1 MTTHPR
7 IQVSVD
13 GVPVSGGFFERL
25 VSLTIFDREGIQSD
39 TIDLVFNDAPPHL
52 QSPRRGAV
60 IEVTILGGSSGSFAG
75 AYVIDRVEFICLP
88 YTIEVKGHSADLK
101 AGMKTNRTKHW
112 DKVSVKELVQEKAD
126 DHGIEAK
133 ISDAVSGHV
142 YEWIGQQDESDL
154 HFLERLAK
162 RHGAF
167 FTIKNGVLLWL
178 ERGKGEKADGSAI
191 PTVTIRRP
199 VVVERSLRVSE
210 TDSDRFATIKAYYRT
225 HHAAAKTDGEVATG
239 DEVWDILGGEE
250 GTSTRQ
256 AVVIKAAE
264 DGAGEKVLKETYGS
278 RAEALRAAKAAK
290 REMERAQIETS
301 CTLIAHP
308 DLQAGQPISYEGIR
322 PQVDGREFILDTV
335 RHSYT
340 KSGGLRTAFKGKLKA
355 DEEGDKSA
363 AKKSGSGGSPESG
376 SSASTATTAPSTSG
390 GGAAATSA
398 GSVPTSQVS
407 GGSGLA
413 AGAGAALGG
422 LAALRGRRRR

>member
-1 MTTHPR
+1 MDRPAGRIRPAFPR
-7 IQVSVD
+7 
-13 GVPVSGGFFERL
+13 
-25 VSLTIFDREGIQSD
+25 
-39 TIDLVFNDAPPHL
+39 
-52 QSPRRGAV
+52 
-60 IEVTILGGSSGSFAG
+60 
-75 AYVIDRVEFICLP
+75 
-88 YTIEVKGHSADLK
+88 
-101 AGMKTNRTKHW
+101 
-112 DKVSVKELVQEKAD
+112 
-126 DHGIEAK
+126 
-133 ISDAVSGHV
+133 
-142 YEWIGQQDESDL
+142 
-154 HFLERLAK
+154 RLAK

-178 ERGKGEKADGSAI
+178 ERGKGETADGSAI
-191 PTVTIRRP
+191 STVTIRRP

-210 TDSDRFATIKAYYRT
+210 TDTDRFATIKAYYRT
-225 HHAAAKTDGEVATG
+225 HAAAAKTDGEVATG

-340 KSGGLRTAFKGKLKA
+340 KSGGLRTALKGRLKA
-355 DEEGDKSA
+355 DEDAEQSA
-363 AKKSGSGGSPESG
+363 AKKSGGGGSPESG